1 MQEELHGN
9 PVVRTTLFHCR
20 SHWVQSLVGELRFHT
35 QCVLSRSVI
44 SLFSPLDCSLPGSSV
59 HGIFQAKI
67 LEEVVIS
74 SSCDLPQGSNLPL
87 LHWQVILYHCAT
99 WEAELPNKYMNH

>member
-20 SHWVQSLVGELRFHT
+20 SHWVQSLVGELRFHV
-35 QCVLSRSVI
+35 QCVCLVLQS
-44 SLFSPLDCSLPGSSV
+44 SLFSALWTVARQTPL

-74 SSCDLPQGSNLPL
+74 SSWDLPQGSNLPL

-99 WEAELPNKYMNH
+99 WEAELPNK